1 MAKFTKSIRFGLTPR
16 LFRRIRAEAK
26 RQKVSVNELVRT
38 AMEKHLG
45 GLIWQRVEARQPEAK
60 SKKSSLLDT
69 PVVIWSPAEQEYAEK
84 SIQQHF
90 DEER

>member
-1 MAKFTKSIRFGLTPR
+1 MAKFTKSIRFGLTPW

-26 RQKVSVNELVRT
+26 RQKVSVNELVRS

-45 GLIWQRVEARQPEAK
+45 GLIWQRVEARQLEAK

-69 PVVIWSPAEQEYAEK
+69 PVVIWTPEEEATAHRAMQLFRN
-84 SIQQHF
+84 H
-90 DEER
+90 DE